1 MHVLSHLPLKLYL
14 PCVASKTA
22 PRKRFP
28 PHLKNAVL
36 LSCHQTLIQ
45 LGDLS
50 RYRETELVEKDRN
63 WGPAKG
69 YYGLAAEI
77 LPDSGQSHNQ
87 LAVIAREDGDHF
99 RSTYHLY
106 RSLATKQPHPHA
118 KQNLELEFRK
128 IVTAWSKGELINNH
142 KSADGNAA
150 GRALVAWFVRL
161 HSKCYKG
168 QEFAQHDELENEV
181 LSHLAI
187 ELKERS
193 LDSVLQKIILIN
205 LAAEYFST
213 VQMQCMT
220 PLSSNIEIR

>member
-1 MHVLSHLPLKLYL
+1 LNKQ
-14 PCVASKTA
+14 
-22 PRKRFP
+22 
-28 PHLKNAVL
+28 VL

-69 YYGLAAEI
+69 YYDLAAEI
-77 LPDSGQSHNQ
+77 YPVSGQSHNQ

-106 RSLATKQPHPHA
+106 RSLASKQPHPLA
-118 KQNLELEFRK
+118 KQNLELEFKK
-128 IVTAWSKGELINNH
+128 ILSAWSKGELINNH
-142 KSADGNAA
+142 KSLDGNGA
-150 GRALVAWFVRL
+150 GRALVAWFMIL

-181 LSHLAI
+181 LSQLAV

-193 LDSVLQKIILIN
+193 LDSTLLKTVLIN

-213 VQMQCMT
+213 IQMQCESP
-220 PLSSNIEIR
+220 PLASMPR